1 MSTSESTLTTFKVW
15 GRTYLIDDQ
24 CNPVKSDDTDN
35 ISSIQIALTNAGYA
49 EELPMLVSDGQQLL
63 ANIMRKKIRDN
74 MHKVHRSKIF
84 VKEILNN
91 SESEIPWETEAY
103 WAFWWWSNTI

>member
-1 MSTSESTLTTFKVW
+1 
-15 GRTYLIDDQ
+15 
-24 CNPVKSDDTDN
+24 
-35 ISSIQIALTNAGYA
+35 
-49 EELPMLVSDGQQLL
+49 
-63 ANIMRKKIRDN
+63 MRKKIRDN